1 MCGILAIHDPAGGVT
16 ETEVRRG
23 LDAMRHRGPDGDGVW
38 VSPDRTVGI
47 GHVRLA
53 VIDPLTGQQ
62 PIANEDGSIV
72 AAVNGEFYGYDAIR
86 RELEARGHVF
96 RTRSDSEIL
105 VHLYEEHPD
114 NFLDQLRGE
123 FAFVLWDRRRV
134 GVWAYRDRFGVRP
147 LVYHRSGRRGV
158 VASEA
163 KALFAVGVPTRWDP
177 ETMWQVCGMQYP
189 PPSRTPF
196 QDVFQL
202 PPGALL
208 RMVSGF
214 ADWARYWDIDYPS
227 EGARRADLPLS
238 GYFPESQ
245 APELAERLRSDLDT
259 AVKLRLRADVPVCF
273 HLSGGLDTTAVVA
286 LAKQHLSGPPVC
298 FTVGFD
304 VPGYDELD
312 QARESAAFLGAE
324 LRDIPVSLRD
334 QLDHLSDAVYFSEGL
349 AINGHLSA
357 KYLLARSIRA
367 AGFKVVLSGE
377 GSDEILGGYAHFRQ
391 DLLAD
396 DPAALAALHAANA
409 DMAGIQLPEGDGLP
423 LDAVRERLGFAP
435 AFLQAKAT
443 LGLRMRSLLRREF
456 VAEFAGVDPYRGF
469 LDSVGPISR
478 DWHRVNVSSY
488 LWSKSALANSILRTL
503 GDGTEMAHAVEGR
516 LPFLDHVLF
525 EFVRRVPVGLKIR
538 GGVEKWLLREALRDV
553 LPPAVYARRKHPFTA
568 PPLTRFAPG
577 FLRDH
582 LCAAALRDS
591 PFFDPAAVTR
601 YLDRLAD
608 APEREQTAADP
619 ALMLVLTSVLMQ
631 QRFGL

>member
-16 ETEVRRG
+16 EAEVRRG
-23 LDAMRHRGPDGDGVW
+23 LDAIRHRGPDGDGVW
-38 VSPDRTVGI
+38 ISPDRTVGI

-62 PIANEDGSIV
+62 PIANEAGSVV
-72 AAVNGEFYGYDAIR
+72 AAVNGEFYDHDTIR
-86 RELEARGHVF
+86 RDLESRGHFF

-105 VHLYEEHPD
+105 VHLYEEYG
-114 NFLDQLRGE
+114 LDCLTRLRGE
-123 FAFVLWDRRRV
+123 FALVLWGARERHLI
-134 GVWAYRDRFGVRP
+134 AARDRWGIKP
-147 LVYHRSGRRGV
+147 LVIQPGWMGFGTRTVIG
-158 VASEA
+158 SEA
-163 KALFAVGVPTRWDP
+163 KALFAVGVQAAWDP
-177 ETMWQVCGMQYP
+177 EVMWHVCGMQYLTGGE
-189 PPSRTPF
+189 TPF
-196 QDVFQL
+196 LNVLQL
-202 PPGALL
+202 PPG
-208 RMVSGF
+208 RF
-214 ADWARYWDIDYPS
+214 AWFKGRVYNINDYVTTDYP
-227 EGARRADLPLS
+227 
-238 GYFPESQ
+238 PESECFP
-245 APELAERLRSDLDT
+245 AGDAAALAERLRAELDT
-259 AVKLRLRADVPVCF
+259 AVRLRLRADVPVCF

-286 LAKQHLSGPPVC
+286 LASPHLPQPPVC
-298 FTVGFD
+298 FTVGFGA
-304 VPGYDELD
+304 PGYDELG

-334 QLDHLSDAVYFSEGL
+334 QLDHLSDAVYYSEGL

-357 KYLLARSIRA
+357 KYLLARAIRA

-377 GSDEILGGYAHFRQ
+377 GSDETLGGYAHFRQ

-423 LDAVRERLGFAP
+423 LDAVRERLGFVP

-443 LGLRMRSLLRREF
+443 LGLRVRPLLRREF
-456 VAEFAGVDPYRGF
+456 VADFAGVDPYRVF
-469 LDSVGPISR
+469 LDSAGPVSR

-516 LPFLDHVLF
+516 LPFLDPVLF
-525 EFVRRVPVGLKIR
+525 AFARRVPVGLKIR
-538 GGVEKWLLREALRDV
+538 GGVEKWLLREALKDV

-582 LCAAALRDS
+582 LTAAALRDS
-591 PFFDPAAVTR
+591 PFFDPAAVSR
-601 YLDRLAD
+601 YLDQLA
-608 APEREQTAADP
+608 AATEREQTAADP
-619 ALMLVLTSVLMQ
+619 ALMLVLTSVLLQ